1 MTIRELFDYVN
12 SVKPNAFTEADMLVW
27 LNDLEARL
35 QLEVLLRWPGEVARY
50 RLPEDRETELLL
62 EPPHTAVYRYWLQAM
77 IDFENGEYGKYQNT
91 MEMFNAAWDAF
102 TAWFAETY
110 RPADGYP
117 EEEAQ

>member
-1 MTIRELFDYVN
+1 MRIRELFDYVN

-27 LNDLEARL
+27 LNEIEARV
-35 QLEVLLRWPGEVARY
+35 QLEVLLRWPGEVAQY

-62 EPPHTAVYRYWLQAM
+62 EPPHTAAYRYWLQAM

-91 MEMFNAAWDAF
+91 MEMFNAAWDGF
-102 TAWFAETY
+102 VAWFAETY

-117 EEEAQ
+117 EEEFS